1 MQIQFGLV
9 GVENVTITVPVT
21 EHELVVLNQ
30 QNQAKAKPRPIERMA
45 FDEARKRFA
54 NQGAEQTRYFMA

>member
-9 GVENVTITVPVT
+9 GVPNVTITVPVT
-21 EHELVVLNQ
+21 REEVVRYET
-30 QNQAKAKPRPIERMA
+30 QNLQKKNLRPIERMA

-54 NQGAEQTRYFMA
+54 SDGAEQARYFMA